1 MALPRSTTAGYARS
15 GTRACV
21 ALIALI
27 ALIALSGGCGG
38 AVTPSQPGFCRRV
51 SANLDALRN
60 VADPAQAGKTLDAYH
75 KVAAVA
81 PAGVRDAWTTLTAVI
96 ESAATKDIS
105 QPGAESAFTQRIL
118 ASKSAF
124 DTILAY
130 TKDNCGIDLAAP
142 PPTTPPTTAA
152 PTTIA
157 PTRELPATTAPATE
171 TSAPE
176 APSTSTIAEAPTST
190 AATTSPATIADA
202 TTTATT
208 LVPTTTTA

>member
-1 MALPRSTTAGYARS
+1 MASPRSTTARRARL
-15 GTRACV
+15 GPPTCV
-21 ALIALI
+21 ALVLVIVVTA
-27 ALIALSGGCGG
+27 ACGG

-60 VADPAQAGKTLDAYH
+60 VADPSQASKTLDAYR
-75 KVAAVA
+75 KIAAVA

-105 QPGAESAFTQRIL
+105 QPGAEAAFAQRIL
-118 ASKSAF
+118 ASKPAI

-142 PPTTPPTTAA
+142 PPTSPPTTAP

-157 PTRELPATTAPATE
+157 PTTELPVTTTPATE
-171 TSAPE
+171 TSAAE
-176 APSTSTIAEAPTST
+176 APPTSTVAEATSTSASTSTAPTT
-190 AATTSPATIADA
+190 ATATTAIAATA
-202 TTTATT
+202 TTTT
-208 LVPTTTTA
+208 